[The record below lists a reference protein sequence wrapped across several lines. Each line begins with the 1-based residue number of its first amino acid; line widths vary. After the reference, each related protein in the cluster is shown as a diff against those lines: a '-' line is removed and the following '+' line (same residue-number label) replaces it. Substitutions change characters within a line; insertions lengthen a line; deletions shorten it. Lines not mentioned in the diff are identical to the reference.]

1 MRALVFS
8 RRLRRPP
15 RTSSTFLPAP
25 HQMGSLM
32 PEAAPPCR
40 RSPHG
45 DSGRR
50 PPLSVYG
57 YPVTRPDGLSALFRH
72 DGPHRLAI
80 ERIRIEIVSIFNVEL
95 L

>member
-15 RTSSTFLPAP
+15 CTNSVFLPAP
-25 HQMGSLM
+25 HQMGSFM
-32 PEAAPPCR
+32 TGNVPTCR
-40 RSPHG
+40 RGLHDESE
-45 DSGRR
+45 RQ

-72 DGPHRLAI
+72 DGPHQRWPTS
-80 ERIRIEIVSIFNVEL
+80 RHSRPPPS
-95 L
+95 